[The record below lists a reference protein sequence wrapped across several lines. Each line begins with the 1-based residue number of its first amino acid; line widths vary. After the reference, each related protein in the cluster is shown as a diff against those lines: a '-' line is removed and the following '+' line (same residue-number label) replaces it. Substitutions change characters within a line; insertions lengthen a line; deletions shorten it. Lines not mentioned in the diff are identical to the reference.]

1 MLSQTAEHA
10 LRAVLY
16 LAQSVDEGPVPAD
29 QVATAL
35 GAPRNYLG
43 KTLNALA
50 RAGLV
55 EGVRGPSGGYRLLVD
70 PRSTSVA
77 DVIRAVEEPT
87 RRTVCLLGDRPCN
100 EKSPCQAHATWC
112 ALGER
117 TDALLS
123 GTTLATLL
131 GPAEAGRSAK
141 ADVTNDRTQPEPLRS
156 TS

>member
-16 LAQSVDEGPVPAD
+16 LAQHGREAPVPTD
-29 QVATAL
+29 RVAAAL

-50 RAGLV
+50 GAGLV
-55 EGVRGPSGGYRLLVD
+55 EGVRGPCGGYRLLVD
-70 PRSTSVA
+70 PETTSVA
-77 DVIRAVEEPT
+77 EIIQTVEEPT
-87 RRTVCLLGDRPCN
+87 RRTVCLLGDRPCVETN
-100 EKSPCQAHATWC
+100 PCQAHATWC
-112 ALGER
+112 ALGEQ

-131 GPAEAGRSAK
+131 GPAEDGRGAFAESTK
-141 ADVTNDRTQPEPLRS
+141 DTDPPKPLRS